1 MSLRL
6 RSFGSIQN
14 TSKGVFFIRIKTTFD
29 EKFLLDHPKYVLTMK
44 RIKNTS
50 EITLRLNEK
59 IKPVQMN
66 PIKKVDVLSS
76 PISARSNE
84 SLINIPMVKSE
95 ERANAIFSLLVLLE
109 HRDHWNWN
117 DGSIVDWANSRTKK
131 WCITV
136 VDDQLDIIITF
147 TNKKLLS
154 FGNKESSV
162 EFLETFCKLIE
173 KAKDLL

>member
-1 MSLRL
+1 MY
-6 RSFGSIQN
+6 SFGSRQN
-14 TSKGVFFIRIKTTFD
+14 TPKGVFFIIRIKTTFD
-29 EKFLLDHPKYVLTMK
+29 EKYLLDHSKYVLTMK

-59 IKPVQMN
+59 IKQVQMN

-76 PISARSNE
+76 PTNARSNE
-84 SLINIPMVKSE
+84 SLVIIPMVKSE
-95 ERANAIFSLLVLLE
+95 ERAKAIFSLLLLLE

-117 DGSIVDWANSRTKK
+117 DGSIIDWTNSGTKK

-136 VDDQLDIIITF
+136 VDDQLDIINTF

-154 FGNKESSV
+154 FGNKETSV
-162 EFLETFCKLIE
+162 EFLETFYILIE
-173 KAKDLL
+173 KARDLL